1 MSTGPSSAS
10 APSSA
15 ARTDSVERTSSSNA
29 PPSISLAT
37 SRAPPRFTSV
47 TATRA
52 PSAASRRQVAAPIPE
67 APPVTSAVRSASRI
81 GPPGRLPAMD
91 SVVLLSGGTGGAKLA
106 RGLADVCDGLTVVA
120 NTGDDVEIYG
130 VHVSPDPDLVT
141 YWLADEIDER
151 GWGLRGDTWQV
162 MDALAAAG
170 RPHWFR
176 LGDRDLAMCL
186 VRTERLRAG
195 APLPDAHAAVV
206 EALGVDA
213 RVLPMSDEPVS
224 TWVTSGG
231 LPLPFQEFMIVE
243 RAAGPVEHVGLRG
256 IETARPSDAVLQAVA
271 EADAIVIGPSNPVI
285 SIGPILALHGMREA
299 LRGAPAP
306 VVAVS
311 PFVGGRAI
319 KGPTDAFC
327 DHAGIER
334 SAAGVALAYAA
345 VIDAVVADE
354 PAGAPYE
361 LVTDTVMDTAE
372 GRARVAREVLG
383 LAASLHGTR

>member
-1 MSTGPSSAS
+1 
-10 APSSA
+10 
-15 ARTDSVERTSSSNA
+15 
-29 PPSISLAT
+29 
-37 SRAPPRFTSV
+37 
-47 TATRA
+47 
-52 PSAASRRQVAAPIPE
+52 
-67 APPVTSAVRSASRI
+67 
-81 GPPGRLPAMD
+81 MD

-186 VRTERLRAG
+186 IRTELLRAG
-195 APLPDAHAAVV
+195 ASLTEAHAAVV
-206 EALGVDA
+206 EALGVTA
-213 RVLPMSDEPVS
+213 RVLPMSDQPVA
-224 TWVTSGG
+224 TWVQAGG
-231 LPLPFQEFMIVE
+231 RELPFQEFMIIERAEGPIDGVELRGVE
-243 RAAGPVEHVGLRG
+243 R
-256 IETARPSDAVLQAVA
+256 ARPSDGVLQAVA

-285 SIGPILALHGMREA
+285 SIGPILALPGMREA

-311 PFVGGRAI
+311 PFVGGRSV

-327 DHAGIER
+327 DGAGIER
-334 SAAGVALAYAA
+334 SAAGIARAYED
-345 VIDAVVADE
+345 VIDGIVADE
-354 PAGAPYE
+354 PAGGPDE
-361 LVTDTVMDTAE
+361 LVTGTMMDSQEA
-372 GRARVAREVLG
+372 RARLAREVLDF
-383 LAASLHGTR
+383 AASVHGTR